1 MPNSAFTV
9 ASLLYITLLT
19 IAYFAKRRINNI
31 ENKIY
36 AKMVIVSFMLV
47 FFAIIDWI
55 TIGLR
60 GTYPLINE
68 VISRFLLLLF
78 TAWATLF
85 TYYIVVVTRID
96 KTKSTEDKR
105 LDVYKNIAIIYMIG
119 MSVALCIL
127 PRDYYSEGT
136 VRYSHGVATTLSF
149 LQTIFLTTIII
160 LSLISNRKHFVQKKY
175 IPIIIFLL
183 LEVATGYIQKN
194 YPQMLLM
201 TYVDVFVT
209 FLMYFTI
216 ENPDVKVIEQLN
228 MAKTQA
234 ERANKAKTDFLSSM
248 SHEIRTPLNAIVG
261 FSELINESDDIDEA
275 KENATDVIN
284 ASSTLLEIVN
294 SILDISKIESGK
306 IEIVDSPYKARD
318 TFEQL
323 AKLITPR
330 MNEKELV
337 FNYKIADDLPE
348 ILYGDHANV
357 KKVVTNL
364 LSNAVKYTD
373 AGFVNYEV
381 NCIITNDICKL
392 IISVEDSG
400 RGIKKE
406 KIDKLFQ
413 KFERFDTDRNTTIE
427 GTGLGLAITKN
438 LVELM
443 GGKIIVH
450 TVYGEGSKFTIVL
463 DQKISKEPI
472 IEEKKVNDK
481 LDLKGKKIL
490 IVDDNEMN
498 RKVAKKLFEKSGCED
513 MVLASS
519 GYECLEELE
528 NRRDFDVILLDDMMP
543 KMSGTI
549 TLKKIKEREIEIPVV
564 ALTANALTGMKESY
578 LESGFDDYI
587 SKPMEKKEVA
597 TVLNKIFEK
606 RAPKKSLEDQE
617 NSQAEK
623 ALKEVEKEEKKI
635 DDNFLEPVKTGK
647 EEELLEP
654 PKMEEKEV
662 AEEVVEETQPV
673 EAPKEEEIPA
683 EEQEELTPVETES
696 EEKPSIVET
705 EELTPVEETEELAP
719 AETEEL
725 TPVETEELTPAEET
739 EELTPVETEELTPVE
754 ETEELKPVE
763 EEHMENN
770 EEILEPSNNT
780 VEIHVEEPPT
790 MSLEEYMRGRGV
802 DMDASL
808 ELLGDMG
815 MYEDTLKD
823 FKDSL
828 AEKWSKIEQYK
839 LNQDMK
845 NYAIEVHSLKSDC
858 KYLGFMDLA
867 NVAYEHEMKSKENDV
882 DFVNNNFDRLS
893 EEYTKLLNILDG
905 YSF

>member
-1 MPNSAFTV
+1 MPNSAFTL

-19 IAYFAKRRINNI
+19 IAYFGKRRINNI

-36 AKMVIVSFMLV
+36 AKLVLVTFAIVV
-47 FFAIIDWI
+47 VAIIDWI
-55 TIGLR
+55 TIGVR
-60 GTYPLINE
+60 GTYPIANE
-68 VISRFLLLLF
+68 IISRFLLILF
-78 TAWATLF
+78 TAWPTLI
-85 TYYIVVVTRID
+85 TYYILVITRID
-96 KTKSTEDKR
+96 KTKNVEDKR
-105 LDVYKNIAIIYMIG
+105 LGVYKTFSIIYFVG
-119 MSVALCIL
+119 MSIALCIL
-127 PRDYYSEGT
+127 PLNYYSQGS
-136 VRYSHGVATTLSF
+136 VRYSYGAATKISF
-149 LQTIFLTTIII
+149 LESFFLISII
-160 LSLISNRKHFVQKKY
+160 LIAIFSNRKHFVQEKY
-175 IPIIIFLL
+175 LPILL
-183 LEVATGYIQKN
+183 FIVLEVIVGNIQKN
-194 YPQMLLM
+194 YPAFLLS
-201 TYVDVFVT
+201 TYMNVYIT

-228 MAKTQA
+228 MAKNQA
-234 ERANKAKTDFLSSM
+234 EKANKAKTDFLSSM

-306 IEIVDSPYKARD
+306 IEIVDSPYKARE

-337 FNYKIADDLPE
+337 FKYKIADDLPE
-348 ILYGDHANV
+348 VLYGDHANV

-373 AGFVNYEV
+373 AGCVNYEV
-381 NCIITNDICKL
+381 NCIITDDICKL
-392 IISVEDSG
+392 IISVEDTG

-463 DQKISKEPI
+463 DQKIETSPI
-472 IEEKKVNDK
+472 IEEKKIDDK
-481 LDLKGKKIL
+481 LDLKGKKVL

-498 RKVAKKLFEKSGCED
+498 LKVAKKLFEKNGCTD
-513 MVLASS
+513 ITLAKS
-519 GYECLEELE
+519 GYECLDELE
-528 NRRDFDVILLDDMMP
+528 RRRDFDVILLDDMMP

-578 LESGFDDYI
+578 LESGFDDFI
-587 SKPMEKKEVA
+587 SKPMEKKELA
-597 TVLNKIFEK
+597 TVLNKIFDK
-606 RAPKKSLEDQE
+606 RAPKKSIEEQE
-617 NSQAEK
+617 NEQAEK
-623 ALKEVEKEEKKI
+623 SLKETEKQEIE
-635 DDNFLEPVKTGK
+635 NTVSEPVEEQAEEVKPLENTVEIVETPIEEPPVEVEEEAQPTENTEEVSEPVI
-647 EEELLEP
+647 EEELTPETEELIPNTEELQKETPEPVISEEEVLEP
-654 PKMEEKEV
+654 
-662 AEEVVEETQPV
+662 AS
-673 EAPKEEEIPA
+673 
-683 EEQEELTPVETES
+683 EELTPVED
-696 EEKPSIVET
+696 
-705 EELTPVEETEELAP
+705 
-719 AETEEL
+719 
-725 TPVETEELTPAEET
+725 
-739 EELTPVETEELTPVE
+739 
-754 ETEELKPVE
+754 
-763 EEHMENN
+763 
-770 EEILEPSNNT
+770 EILEPEPSKGEDNMDNNEVLEPTNEEVLEPATDHISN
-780 VEIHVEEPPT
+780 VQEPPT
-790 MSLEEYMRGRGV
+790 ISLEEYMRGRGV
-802 DMDASL
+802 DMDAAL

-828 AEKWSKIEQYK
+828 AEKWSKIEEFK

-867 NVAYEHEMKSKENDV
+867 NVAYEHEMKSKENDI
-882 DFVNNNFDRLS
+882 DFVNNNFNRLS

>member
-127 PRDYYSEGT
+127 PLDYYSEGT

-228 MAKTQA
+228 MAKTHA

-261 FSELINESDDIDEA
+261 FSELINESEDIEEA

-306 IEIVDSPYKARD
+306 IEIVDSPYKARE

-337 FNYKIADDLPE
+337 FKYKIAEDLPE
-348 ILYGDHANV
+348 TLYGDHANV

-373 AGFVNYEV
+373 AGCVNYEV
-381 NCIITNDICKL
+381 NCIITDDICKL
-392 IISVEDSG
+392 IISVEDTG

-443 GGKIIVH
+443 GGKVIVH
-450 TVYGEGSKFTIVL
+450 TVYGEGSKFTVVL
-463 DQKISKEPI
+463 DQKIETSPI
-472 IEEKKVNDK
+472 IEEKKVDDK
-481 LDLKGKKIL
+481 LDLKGRKVL

-498 RKVAKKLFEKSGCED
+498 LKVAKKLFEKNGCTD
-513 MVLASS
+513 ITLARS

-528 NRRDFDVILLDDMMP
+528 KRRDFDVILLDDMMP

-549 TLKKIKEREIEIPVV
+549 I
-564 ALTANALTGMKESY
+564 
-578 LESGFDDYI
+578 D
-587 SKPMEKKEVA
+587 
-597 TVLNKIFEK
+597 K
-606 RAPKKSLEDQE
+606 RAPKKSEAE
-617 NSQAEK
+617 KETEKAEK
-623 ALKEVEKEEKKI
+623 ALEEAEKEPIEPAQEEPVENTVEEEKVEVQEDILEPPKEEKTEEEPVEI
-635 DDNFLEPVKTGK
+635 QEEEVLEPTKTEEEG
-647 EEELLEP
+647 EQVMENEEVLEPATNEEVLEPANTESEELLEP
-654 PKMEEKEV
+654 V
-662 AEEVVEETQPV
+662 GS
-673 EAPKEEEIPA
+673 PA
-683 EEQEELTPVETES
+683 QD
-696 EEKPSIVET
+696 IQ
-705 EELTPVEETEELAP
+705 
-719 AETEEL
+719 
-725 TPVETEELTPAEET
+725 
-739 EELTPVETEELTPVE
+739 
-754 ETEELKPVE
+754 
-763 EEHMENN
+763 
-770 EEILEPSNNT
+770 
-780 VEIHVEEPPT
+780 EPPAI
-790 MSLEEYMRGRGV
+790 SLEEYMRGRGV
-802 DMDASL
+802 DMDAAL
-808 ELLGDMG
+808 DLLGDME
-815 MYEDTLKD
+815 MYEDTLRD
-823 FKDSL
+823 FKSSL
-828 AEKWSKIEQYK
+828 ADKWTKIEEYK
-839 LNQDMK
+839 LSQDMK

-867 NVAYEHEMKSKENDV
+867 NVAYEHEMKSKENDI
-882 DFVNNNFDRLS
+882 DFVNNNFARLS
-893 EEYTKLLNILDG
+893 EEYTKLLNILEG
-905 YSF
+905 YNG

>member
-1 MPNSAFTV
+1 MPNSAFTI

-36 AKMVIVSFMLV
+36 AKMVVVTFAIVFV
-47 FFAIIDWI
+47 AIIDWV

-60 GTYPLINE
+60 GTYPLANE
-68 VISRFLLLLF
+68 LVSRLLLVLF
-78 TAWATLF
+78 TAWAILF
-85 TYYIVVVTRID
+85 TYYVVVVSHID
-96 KTKSTEDKR
+96 KTKTTEDKR
-105 LDVYKNIAIIYMIG
+105 LNLYKYLAIIYMIG
-119 MSVALCIL
+119 MSVALCVL
-127 PRDYYSEGT
+127 PLDYYSEGA
-136 VRYSHGVATTLSF
+136 VRYSTGDATKISF
-149 LQTIFLTTIII
+149 IQIIFLTLITIIA
-160 LSLISNRKHFVQKKY
+160 LISNRKHFIQKKY
-175 IPIIIFLL
+175 IPIIAFIIM
-183 LEVATGYIQKN
+183 EVAVGYIQKN
-194 YPQMLLM
+194 YPQMLLL
-201 TYVDVFVT
+201 TYMDVFVT

-228 MAKTQA
+228 MAKNLA

-513 MVLASS
+513 IVLASS

-683 EEQEELTPVETES
+683 EEQEELTPVE
-696 EEKPSIVET
+696 
-705 EELTPVEETEELAP
+705 
-719 AETEEL
+719 ETEEL
-725 TPVETEELTPAEET
+725 TPVETEELTPAETEELTPVEETEELKPAET
-739 EELTPVETEELTPVE
+739 EELTPVEETEELKPAETEELTPVE

>member
-1 MPNSAFTV
+1 MWNYLYLGACLAFTI
-9 ASLLYITLLT
+9 LLLIIFHSKKRINSVENKLFRILVNVSVISITSELILQYLTITFGATNQYMILFSKLYLVSIILWFTFFSKYVFYIMMKKDTKNSDEKKLEEIMKKYITIKNIYNIVFVVFS
-19 IAYFAKRRINNI
+19 IALMILPIKYYINGNSMYSYG
-31 ENKIY
+31 K
-36 AKMVIVSFMLV
+36 AVDFLRVS
-47 FFAIIDWI
+47 
-55 TIGLR
+55 
-60 GTYPLINE
+60 
-68 VISRFLLLLF
+68 LLLF
-78 TAWATLF
+78 M
-85 TYYIVVVTRID
+85 VTWII
-96 KTKSTEDKR
+96 
-105 LDVYKNIAIIYMIG
+105 LLIKNHKYALQAKYLPIY
-119 MSVALCIL
+119 A
-127 PRDYYSEGT
+127 
-136 VRYSHGVATTLSF
+136 
-149 LQTIFLTTIII
+149 III
-160 LSLISNRKHFVQKKY
+160 LLFLN
-175 IPIIIFLL
+175 IFLQKINPSL
-183 LEVATGYIQKN
+183 LIISFTFSILCY
-194 YPQMLLM
+194 LM
-201 TYVDVFVT
+201 F
-209 FLMYFTI
+209 FTI
-216 ENPDVKVIEQLN
+216 ENPDLKVIEQLN
-228 MAKTQA
+228 MAKNQA

-337 FNYKIADDLPE
+337 FKYKIADDLPE

-513 MVLASS
+513 IVLASS

-725 TPVETEELTPAEET
+725 TPVETEELTP
-739 EELTPVETEELTPVE
+739 VE

>member
-1 MPNSAFTV
+1 
-9 ASLLYITLLT
+9 
-19 IAYFAKRRINNI
+19 
-31 ENKIY
+31 
-36 AKMVIVSFMLV
+36 
-47 FFAIIDWI
+47 
-55 TIGLR
+55 
-60 GTYPLINE
+60 
-68 VISRFLLLLF
+68 
-78 TAWATLF
+78 
-85 TYYIVVVTRID
+85 
-96 KTKSTEDKR
+96 
-105 LDVYKNIAIIYMIG
+105 
-119 MSVALCIL
+119 
-127 PRDYYSEGT
+127 
-136 VRYSHGVATTLSF
+136 
-149 LQTIFLTTIII
+149 
-160 LSLISNRKHFVQKKY
+160 
-175 IPIIIFLL
+175 
-183 LEVATGYIQKN
+183 
-194 YPQMLLM
+194 MLLM

-337 FNYKIADDLPE
+337 FKYKIADDLPE

-662 AEEVVEETQPV
+662 VEEIQPV
-673 EAPKEEEIPA
+673 ENVKEDVETKEEP
-683 EEQEELTPVETES
+683 TETGS

-705 EELTPVEETEELAP
+705 EELTPVEETEELTP
-719 AETEEL
+719 VETEELTPVEETEELTPVETEELTPVEETEEL